1 MAETRALSL
10 VSGFLELPLLLL
22 FVFSLGSFLV
32 TEERIVSST
41 PYGKNSIRAI
51 QILFPASCRLHGLR
65 LQHHGGRRTFL
76 RGRLPYDVDG
86 ARSFQLIRL
95 CGDTHPDPGPF
106 RHGIKYPCGECQR
119 SVRSNQDAILCYYR
133 YHWFHANCAGMSKQA
148 FKYYLNRH
156 NLDWESAFCALPKLN
171 DSFFDDDLQ
180 RLQALSGNVH
190 DSVEHADNNIL
201 AEKKYGLTSMR
212 LQRTMAQILRL
223 HISMR
228 TVLTVL
234 NSTRL
239 EHG

>member
-1 MAETRALSL
+1 
-10 VSGFLELPLLLL
+10 
-22 FVFSLGSFLV
+22 
-32 TEERIVSST
+32 
-41 PYGKNSIRAI
+41 
-51 QILFPASCRLHGLR
+51 
-65 LQHHGGRRTFL
+65 
-76 RGRLPYDVDG
+76 
-86 ARSFQLIRL
+86 
-95 CGDTHPDPGPF
+95 
-106 RHGIKYPCGECQR
+106 
-119 SVRSNQDAILCYYR
+119 
-133 YHWFHANCAGMSKQA
+133 MSKQA